1 MNKSSESINEN
12 SEVEGIMRRRV
23 ATKELEHEARARSRS
38 IVRRSPRDIKEK
50 PWINDDLNVLQLD
63 IVDRVVLKT
72 AGK

>member
-23 ATKELEHEARARSRS
+23 TTKELEHEARARSRS